1 MENSKA
7 YKKKK
12 TCCFNCSSL
21 RGSSLTSQLGRV
33 VLKYILFVFIFF
45 HHVILLFLLKFDIMD
60 TRDINFLMQIQS
72 NIIILLQIDILEKV
86 TDTSDATETY
96 PLPHHLGVTLDHY

>member
-1 MENSKA
+1 M
-7 YKKKK
+7 
-12 TCCFNCSSL
+12 
-21 RGSSLTSQLGRV
+21 
-33 VLKYILFVFIFF
+33 LKYILFVFIFF
-45 HHVILLFLLKFDIMD
+45 HHVILLFLLKIDIMD

-96 PLPHHLGVTLDHY
+96 PLPYHLGVTLDHY